1 MTENKS
7 ERDNYAMDFLTV
19 IALSVLAYTLAV
31 LFHEYLGHGVACL
44 TLGGHLSELGAYYV
58 VCQYTGMT
66 DINIRLV
73 ALAGPLVS
81 LIIGALGLVVLDRIP
96 TSAAHGRYW
105 FWLFGTINLMTAAG
119 YLLFSGFTGLG
130 DFGTSRDGVLYQI
143 SPEWIWR
150 VGLVVLGVAGYA
162 LVIYLSLRRMDNLI
176 GGEGA
181 ARVRH
186 AQTLALTSYLTGA
199 LMSVLVGLLNPHGLV
214 IVLISAAASS
224 LGGTSGLAWMT
235 QLMDRKKKSTA
246 SPLQLPRN
254 WSWIAAGF
262 AVMLIYGLILGPTVR
277 P

>member
-1 MTENKS
+1 MTESRS
-7 ERDNYAMDFLTV
+7 ERDNYATDFLTV

-44 TLGGHLSELGAYYV
+44 TLGAHLSELGAYYV
-58 VCQYTGMT
+58 VCQYAGMT

-81 LIIGALGLVVLDRIP
+81 LIIGALGLVTFDRIP

-105 FWLFGTINLMTAAG
+105 VWLFGTINLMTAAG
-119 YLLFSGFTGLG
+119 YLLFSGVTGLG
-130 DFGTSRDGVLYQI
+130 DFGTSRDGLLYQI
-143 SPEWIWR
+143 SPERIWR
-150 VGLVVLGVAGYA
+150 VALVLLGVAGYA

-186 AQTLALTSYLTGA
+186 GQTLALTSYLTGA

-235 QLMDRKKKSTA
+235 QMMDRKKTSTT

-254 WSWIAAGF
+254 WSWIVAGF

-277 P
+277 S